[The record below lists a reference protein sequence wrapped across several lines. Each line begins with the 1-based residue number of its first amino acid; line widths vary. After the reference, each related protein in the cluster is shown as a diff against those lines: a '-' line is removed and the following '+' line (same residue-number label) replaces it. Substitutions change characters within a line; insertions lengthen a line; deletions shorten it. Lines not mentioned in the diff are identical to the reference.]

1 MAVVVRFEEWYDASR
16 LCDAALN
23 MVEVHRES
31 NPAMSQRY
39 QKIADA
45 LGDALDAAIP
55 EPSDFRIKY
64 PRSRRR

>member
-1 MAVVVRFEEWYDASR
+1 VLESLHGDRVTSPHGSGVRFEEWYDASR

-39 QKIADA
+39 QND
-45 LGDALDAAIP
+45 
-55 EPSDFRIKY
+55 R
-64 PRSRRR
+64 